1 MRASLIPFPGTT
13 GSPVDYIDVEIRRN
27 GDRLELTYCLGGDTA
42 KILWPA
48 HAHPVT
54 IEALYSAGRKDEL
67 WRHTCFEAFISTD
80 DGYREFNFAT
90 TGQWASYSFSG
101 YRQDMAPAPEEARL
115 TTLEGRGTYQDLG
128 FVVDL
133 PASADRLALSAV
145 IEDVDG
151 GLSYWALAHPSSKPD
166 FHNARSFTLA
176 LPASEPTRDARP

>member
-13 GSPVDYIDVEIRRN
+13 GSPVDSIDVDVLRQ
-27 GDRLELTYCLGGDTA
+27 GDRLELIYWLRGDTA
-42 KILWPA
+42 RIRTAAPG
-48 HAHPVT
+48 
-54 IEALYSAGRKDEL
+54 EAVRTDEL

-90 TGQWASYSFSG
+90 TGQWASYRFSG

-115 TTLEGRGTYQDLG
+115 TSLEGRGDYLDLG

-133 PASADRLALSAV
+133 PASAERLALSAV
-145 IEDVDG
+145 IEDVEG

-166 FHNARSFTLA
+166 FHNARSFTLV
-176 LPASEPTRDARP
+176 LPASETDQRPAP